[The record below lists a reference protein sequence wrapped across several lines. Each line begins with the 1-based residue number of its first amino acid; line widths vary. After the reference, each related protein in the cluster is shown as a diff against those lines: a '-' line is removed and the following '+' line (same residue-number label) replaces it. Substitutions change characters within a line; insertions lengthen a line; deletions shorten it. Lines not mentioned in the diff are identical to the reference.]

1 MNGVRFPDGYRL
13 ETLTKT
19 HSRKVFAS
27 GQSSVDDWLKTKALQ
42 QQVKRLSSTRVLL
55 DANGTAAGY
64 YTLATG
70 QVDFE
75 ALPPEIAKG
84 LPKRMLPV
92 AVLAWL
98 GVHSEYQGRGLG
110 DRLLASALR
119 DCFEAGKT
127 FAFVA
132 VILDCLNDAAKAFY
146 SRFHFRP
153 LEGHPYKLFLS
164 AGQLETM
171 MSKPTTP

>member
-1 MNGVRFPDGYRL
+1 MIGVRLPDGYRV
-13 ETLTKT
+13 ESLTKA
-19 HSRKVFAS
+19 HSRKSFSCGLPA
-27 GQSSVDDWLKTKALQ
+27 VDDWLKTKALQ
-42 QQVKRLSSTRVLL
+42 QQDKHLSSTRVLL
-55 DANGTAAGY
+55 DQTGTVAGY

-70 QVDFE
+70 QVGFE

-84 LPKRMLPV
+84 LPKRLLPV

-98 GVHSEYQGRGLG
+98 GVCSEFRGRGLG

-132 VILDCLNDAAKAFY
+132 VILDCLTDSAREFY
-146 SRFHFRP
+146 SRFSFRP
-153 LEGHPYKLFLS
+153 LAGHPYKLFLS
-164 AGQLETM
+164 AGQLELM
-171 MSKPTTP
+171 MTKPTTP